1 MEDFGA
7 DIHSHLCKLESEV
20 NQQHFLEKHNIT
32 EEYRGKMVDWMSE
45 VLHTFKCSDQTFFLA
60 VNIMDRYFKNVTRVI
75 ETSELHLT
83 GIVSMFI
90 ASKYEDVVPLLMKTI
105 LNKIGH
111 NKFPLEVIQNKEL
124 DILKALSFK
133 IGCPTVKE
141 LLDRIF
147 EEIKGLHIVTD
158 DFKQLSMYV
167 AKLATHDY
175 KLMQEKNSVLAIS
188 VLRLAMKIQD

>member
-1 MEDFGA
+1 
-7 DIHSHLCKLESEV
+7 
-20 NQQHFLEKHNIT
+20 
-32 EEYRGKMVDWMSE
+32 
-45 VLHTFKCSDQTFFLA
+45 
-60 VNIMDRYFKNVTRVI
+60 MDRYFKNVSRTI

-105 LNKIGH
+105 INKIGH

-124 DILKALSFK
+124 EILKALGFK

-141 LLDRIF
+141 SLDKIF
-147 EEIKGLHIVTD
+147 EEIKDLYKVTD
-158 DFKQLSMYV
+158 DFKELSLYV

-175 KLMQEKNSVLAIS
+175 KLMQEKNSTLAIS
-188 VLRLAMKIQD
+188 VLRLALKIQDQKQKVNDYKNIMKNALEFYGVEPKEIKESCDSLLFLI

>member
-1 MEDFGA
+1 
-7 DIHSHLCKLESEV
+7 
-20 NQQHFLEKHNIT
+20 
-32 EEYRGKMVDWMSE
+32 MVDWMAE
-45 VLHTFKCSDQTFFLA
+45 VLQTFKCSEQTFFLA
-60 VNIMDRYFKNVTRVI
+60 VNIMDRYFKNVSRTI

-105 LNKIGH
+105 INKIGH

-124 DILKALSFK
+124 EILKALGFK

-141 LLDRIF
+141 SLDKIF
-147 EEIKGLHIVTD
+147 EEIKDLYKVTD
-158 DFKQLSMYV
+158 DFKELSLYV

-175 KLMQEKNSVLAIS
+175 KLMQEKNSTLAIS
-188 VLRLAMKIQD
+188 VLRLALKIQDQKQKVNDYKNIMKNALEFYGVEPKEIKESCDSLLFLI